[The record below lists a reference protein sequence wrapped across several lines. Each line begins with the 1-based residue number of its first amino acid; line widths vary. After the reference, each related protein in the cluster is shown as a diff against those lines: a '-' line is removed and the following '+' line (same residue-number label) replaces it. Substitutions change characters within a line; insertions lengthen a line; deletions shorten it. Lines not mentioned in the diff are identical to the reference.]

1 MKKFFSML
9 LVLLCVLLLSA
20 PAMAES
26 TTLQTVVP
34 SQHSIT
40 INCGIN
46 GSVIANGQRYT
57 GTVTLT
63 VPRLGEL
70 SVTACPN
77 SGYGISQ
84 LGVADMSGVTIS
96 SQTIRLTGIHGD
108 NTVTV
113 GFYQLLPY
121 NPGNGYYPGVKTGD
135 DAPSGLYL
143 SLLLSSAAVL
153 AIAGMR
159 LKRKYN

>member
-9 LVLLCVLLLSA
+9 LVLLCVLLFSA

-40 INCGIN
+40 INCGVN

-57 GTVTLT
+57 GIVTLA

-77 SGYGISQ
+77 RGYGISQ

-96 SQTIRLTGIHGD
+96 GQTIRLTGIHGD
-108 NTVTV
+108 NTSLSAFISFCPIT
-113 GFYQLLPY
+113 Q
-121 NPGNGYYPGVKTGD
+121 
-135 DAPSGLYL
+135 AP
-143 SLLLSSAAVL
+143 ATIPA
-153 AIAGMR
+153 
-159 LKRKYN
+159 

>member
-9 LVLLCVLLLSA
+9 LMLLCVLLLSA

-77 SGYGISQ
+77 SGFGISQ
-84 LGVADMSGVTIS
+84 LGVANMSGVTIS
-96 SQTIRLTGIHGD
+96 GQ
-108 NTVTV
+108 TVTLKSV
-113 GFYQLLPY
+113 HRDNVVSATFYQLLPY
-121 NPGNGYYPGVKTGD
+121 NPGAGTFPGVKTGD
-135 DAPSGLYL
+135 DAQTGLYAA
-143 SLLLSSAAVL
+143 LLLSALGGLAFFAVT
-153 AIAGMR
+153 A
-159 LKRKYN
+159 KRKYY

>member
-9 LVLLCVLLLSA
+9 LVLLRVLLLSA
-20 PAMAES
+20 PAMAEG

-40 INCGIN
+40 INCGVN

-57 GTVTLT
+57 GIVTLA

-84 LGVADMSGVTIS
+84 LGVANMSGVTIS
-96 SQTIRLTGIHGD
+96 SQTIRPTGIHGD

-121 NPGNGYYPGVKTGD
+121 NPGTDYYPGVKTGD
-135 DAPSGLYL
+135 DAVAGLYL
-143 SLLLSSAAVL
+143 SLLLSATAVL
-153 AIAGMR
+153 ALTSSR